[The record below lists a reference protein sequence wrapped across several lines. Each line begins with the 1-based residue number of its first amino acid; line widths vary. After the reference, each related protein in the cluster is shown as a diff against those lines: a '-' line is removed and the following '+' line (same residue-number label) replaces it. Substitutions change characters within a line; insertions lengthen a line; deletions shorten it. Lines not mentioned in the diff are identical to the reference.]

1 MCFALEKYH
10 CHDCLALWEILF
22 YYPMYIIW
30 VLKIQESSHGNN
42 RWTFSGHKWTGRKV
56 SGPVQK
62 AGALFSGGTT
72 LLSALSPL
80 ISLQLSWDKLYYKQ
94 GNSICHSP
102 PPTTGLL
109 NSNVFVVQEFE
120 GSWGGNLLWIS
131 MPALMYPSL
140 VKTNNLLFLNE
151 TESTCFAFYSHRLI
165 RKEKNIY
172 IYKTLYKKWVP
183 GRKHSYKT
191 RCIVRHWY
199 VGGKFNHCGSQ
210 PLLGKRNVEITERWI
225 LVLEG
230 SYCVETAAG

>member
-1 MCFALEKYH
+1 M
-10 CHDCLALWEILF
+10 D
-22 YYPMYIIW
+22 
-30 VLKIQESSHGNN
+30 
-42 RWTFSGHKWTGRKV
+42 RKKAI

-62 AGALFSGGTT
+62 AGSLFSGGTT

-102 PPTTGLL
+102 PPTTGLPG

-165 RKEKNIY
+165 RKKIYIY

-199 VGGKFNHCGSQ
+199 VGGKNSIIVVLSPCWA
-210 PLLGKRNVEITERWI
+210 KRNVEITERWI

-230 SYCVETAAG
+230 SIVLKLQQVN

>member
-1 MCFALEKYH
+1 
-10 CHDCLALWEILF
+10 
-22 YYPMYIIW
+22 MYIIW
-30 VLKIQESSHGNN
+30 ILKIQESSHGNN
-42 RWTFSGHKWTGRKV
+42 RWTFSGHKRTGRKRFPGLSRRQGV
-56 SGPVQK
+56 YSLGSQVC
-62 AGALFSGGTT
+62 FRFC
-72 LLSALSPL
+72 LLSSPCNFHG
-80 ISLQLSWDKLYYKQ
+80 INFITKQ

-102 PPTTGLL
+102 PPTTGFPG

-165 RKEKNIY
+165 RKKKYIY

-191 RCIVRHWY
+191 RCIVWY
-199 VGGKFNHCGSQ
+199 WYLEGGGVEFNHCGSQ
-210 PLLGKRNVEITERWI
+210 PLLGKAECWNNGKMDTRSRRF
-225 LVLEG
+225 
-230 SYCVETAAG
+230 YCVETAAG

>member
-1 MCFALEKYH
+1 MNF
-10 CHDCLALWEILF
+10 
-22 YYPMYIIW
+22 
-30 VLKIQESSHGNN
+30 Q
-42 RWTFSGHKWTGRKV
+42 WTQTDRKKAI

-62 AGALFSGGTT
+62 AGSLFSGVTS

-102 PPTTGLL
+102 PPTTGFPG

-165 RKEKNIY
+165 RKKKYIY

-191 RCIVRHWY
+191 RCIVWY
-199 VGGKFNHCGSQ
+199 WYLGGGWNSIIVVLSPCWA
-210 PLLGKRNVEITERWI
+210 KRNVEITERWI

-230 SYCVETAAG
+230 SIVLKLQQVN

>member
-1 MCFALEKYH
+1 MNF
-10 CHDCLALWEILF
+10 
-22 YYPMYIIW
+22 
-30 VLKIQESSHGNN
+30 Q
-42 RWTFSGHKWTGRKV
+42 WTQTDRKKAI

-62 AGALFSGGTT
+62 AGSLFSGVTS

-102 PPTTGLL
+102 PPTTGFPG

-165 RKEKNIY
+165 RKKKYIY

-191 RCIVRHWY
+191 RCIVWY
-199 VGGKFNHCGSQ
+199 WYLGGGVEFNHCGSQ
-210 PLLGKRNVEITERWI
+210 PLLGKAECWNNGKMDTRSRRF
-225 LVLEG
+225 
-230 SYCVETAAG
+230 YCVETAAG

>member
-1 MCFALEKYH
+1 M
-10 CHDCLALWEILF
+10 D
-22 YYPMYIIW
+22 
-30 VLKIQESSHGNN
+30 
-42 RWTFSGHKWTGRKV
+42 RKKAI

-102 PPTTGLL
+102 PPTTGLPG

-165 RKEKNIY
+165 RKKKIY
-172 IYKTLYKKWVP
+172 IYIKHYIKSEFQEESILIKRDVLYDTGTW
-183 GRKHSYKT
+183 
-191 RCIVRHWY
+191 
-199 VGGKFNHCGSQ
+199 GGKIQSLWFSA
-210 PLLGKRNVEITERWI
+210 
-225 LVLEG
+225 LVGQSGMLK
-230 SYCVETAAG
+230 